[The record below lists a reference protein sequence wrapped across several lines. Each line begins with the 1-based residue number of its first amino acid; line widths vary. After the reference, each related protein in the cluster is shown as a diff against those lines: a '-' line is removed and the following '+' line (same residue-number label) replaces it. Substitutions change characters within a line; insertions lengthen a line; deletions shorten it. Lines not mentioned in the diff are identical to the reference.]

1 MALTGALIG
10 FGAGA
15 AGVLAAGI
23 SSIVIGAVA
32 GAAAGAVFDYVMEGI
47 IEDAQADTMSGRT
60 VTGRDPTASRKIAYG
75 ECRTGGTI
83 VYLANGGDSNEYLH
97 QMTCFA
103 VGEVESIEEIWYGD
117 KLVMKLDSGVPKYY
131 DEWSEGTSPSTLPKH
146 TYIETKTGADNQ
158 IAVTGEGAV
167 QMTAVSS
174 SSNDTMQMRI
184 KGRNASNVAIEEDV
198 YLTGTSGV
206 TTTASFVKV
215 TAAVL
220 ISGTNAGTITIGANG
235 RTFASFA
242 PSRRNTQTS
251 LYSLLGKDLP
261 NQWSANHRLLDIC
274 YAYTRFDLDEGH
286 PYDGQPN
293 VTARIKGRKLYD
305 PRKDS
310 TSSIGGSG
318 SHRPDNPSTWEY
330 SNNSALVILDYLTD
344 SEYGA
349 NISHDDIN
357 YPALEIA
364 LDICDENVTTADGTQ
379 KRYTC
384 DGIIDTASSLRN
396 NVASILSSMNG
407 KITFSGGQF
416 FIDAYAYKTPH
427 SVVVDEDM
435 MLGSFTIRT
444 KQSKRDTY
452 NQVRG
457 TFMSALDNFQMSE
470 FPTKKVSQY
479 VADDG
484 EVLELEMKL
493 NMTTDVEAA
502 QRLARLTLLR
512 SRMQDTLKM
521 QLNMKGLQYR
531 VGDNIKVSNTKF
543 GIVEKEFEITRLS
556 IKPDI
561 ENGIVVDIEGRE
573 TQESIFDWQSSYA
586 DAYDSGNTIQLYDPN
601 YSPPVTAMRVL
612 PVHFR
617 GFDDVGYL
625 VPLVGFRV
633 SWDAFAD
640 EHTRYQV
647 QAYAN
652 GRGSTATTRLPY
664 ENFVDIKDLEQNTEY
679 EIEIIAYRYQYPS
692 IRYTETHRTGR
703 STDIGGGTYSYT
715 SSNTVAEMTESDFQ
729 SYFGKFAQS
738 GDQLTVLQI
747 DEVTEQI
754 VDSRTY
760 VFQPVFRYSDITG
773 YTQAGKFGNFPNRS
787 ENVNSV
793 FTSLVTATVAFE
805 DVTWSVAVKFGSFVC
820 SDPSVTTFS
829 NLSITEMIDN
839 NASGSQARVRLTLT
853 PTVADARVAASL
865 SYDHPVYYETGT
877 IEITASWDNQ
887 THTEELS
894 LFVAMQ
900 MDT

>member
-83 VYLANGGDSNEYLH
+83 VYLANSGGSDEYLH

-103 VGEVESIEEIWYGD
+103 VGECESIEEIWYGD
-117 KLVMKLDSGVPKYY
+117 KMVMKLDSGTPKYY
-131 DEWSEGTSPSTLPKH
+131 DEWSNGSSPSTTSKF
-146 TYIETKTGADNQ
+146 TYIKTRTGTDSQ
-158 IAVTGEGAV
+158 TAVTGS
-167 QMTAVSS
+167 TATGKELPSQWTSS
-174 SSNDTMQMRI
+174 
-184 KGRNASNVAIEEDV
+184 
-198 YLTGTSGV
+198 
-206 TTTASFVKV
+206 
-215 TAAVL
+215 
-220 ISGTNAGTITIGANG
+220 
-235 RTFASFA
+235 
-242 PSRRNTQTS
+242 
-251 LYSLLGKDLP
+251 
-261 NQWSANHRLLDIC
+261 HRLLDIC
-274 YAYTRFDLDEGH
+274 YAYTRFDLEEGH
-286 PYDGQPN
+286 PYIGQPN

-625 VPLVGFRV
+625 LPLVGFRV

-640 EHTRYQV
+640 EHTRYHV
-647 QAYAN
+647 TAYAN
-652 GRGSTATTRLPY
+652 GRGSTVITRLPY

-692 IRYTETHRTGR
+692 IAYTETHRTGR
-703 STDIGGGTYSYT
+703 STDVGGGTYSYT
-715 SSNTVAEMTESDFQ
+715 SGNTVAEMTEIDFQ
-729 SYFGKFAQS
+729 RYFGKTAQP

-760 VFQPVFRYSDITG
+760 VFQPVFRFSDITG
-773 YTQAGKFGNFPNRS
+773 YTAISSFGNFPYRS
-787 ENVNSV
+787 ENVDSV

-805 DVTWSVAVKFGSFVC
+805 DVTWSVAVKSGSFAS

-829 NLSITEMIDN
+829 NLSITEMFDN

-853 PTVADARVAASL
+853 PTVADARPAASL
-865 SYDHPVYYETGT
+865 SYDHPVYYENGT

-887 THTEELS
+887 THTEELTC
-894 LFVAMQ
+894 FVAMQ